1 MGKAIGILVPSARR
15 SPVPGT
21 MPGRAAGLPA
31 LTAALAVVVTLA
43 LGVPSPASADASPP
57 SRAPAATAPVV
68 TPERLYNEG
77 LRLGQA
83 KDYQGAAKAFE
94 EAVKLR
100 DAFPEA
106 WNGLGFALRN
116 QGKYPEAVKAYDRAL
131 ALRPNYAEALEYL
144 GEAYVKMNRLDD
156 ARRVLGR
163 LEPLD
168 KEEAGKLRALIEG
181 KK

>member
-1 MGKAIGILVPSARR
+1 MV
-15 SPVPGT
+15 
-21 MPGRAAGLPA
+21 
-31 LTAALAVVVTLA
+31 ALALA
-43 LGVPSPASADASPP
+43 GPRPARADASPP

-77 LRLGQA
+77 LRLSQA